1 MKFAFVMV
9 FAVLMS
15 FAVPNSCKASV
26 PEKEHDVGFVIGNCE
41 NTVASSILNF
51 DFSPGVHA
59 DQTIGIAHTGVFK
72 GAFTLSRE
80 AVLQKFKPFK
90 YWEDGNTKA
99 RLYALSIYSSIDIKT
114 PTIIACSFGR
124 DIRRLC
130 YGEKE

>member
-26 PEKEHDVGFVIGNCE
+26 LDDDVGFVIGNCE

-51 DFSPGVHA
+51 DFSPGGHA
-59 DQTIGIAHTGVFK
+59 DQTIGIAETGVFK
-72 GAFTLSRE
+72 GACTLSRE
-80 AVLQKFKPFK
+80 AVLQTFKPLT
-90 YWEDGNTKA
+90 YWGKTTKA
-99 RLYALSIYSSIDIKT
+99 RLYTLNSIYSCVSTFTSPVIFAR
-114 PTIIACSFGR
+114 PFGK

>member
-26 PEKEHDVGFVIGNCE
+26 LDDDVGFAIENCE
-41 NTVASSILNF
+41 NSTNCSILNF

-59 DQTIGIAHTGVFK
+59 DQTTGIAETGVFK

-99 RLYALSIYSSIDIKT
+99 RLYALNSIYSSIDIKT

>member
-1 MKFAFVMV
+1 MV

-26 PEKEHDVGFVIGNCE
+26 LDDDVGFAIENCE
-41 NTVASSILNF
+41 NSTNCSILNF
-51 DFSPGVHA
+51 DFSPGVHS
-59 DQTIGIAHTGVFK
+59 DQTIEVAHTGVFK

-80 AVLQKFKPFK
+80 AVLQTFKPFK
-90 YWEDGNTKA
+90 YWEGGTTKA
-99 RLYALSIYSSIDIKT
+99 RLYTLNSIYSCVLTFTS
-114 PTIIACSFGR
+114 PTIVARPFGK

>member
-9 FAVLMS
+9 FAMLMS
-15 FAVPNSCKASV
+15 FAVPSSCKASV
-26 PEKEHDVGFVIGNCE
+26 LDDDVGFAIENCE
-41 NTVASSILNF
+41 NTVASSILDF
-51 DFSPGVHA
+51 EFSPGVHA

-90 YWEDGNTKA
+90 YCEGGNTKA
-99 RLYALSIYSSIDIKT
+99 RLYALNSIYSSIDINT

-124 DIRRLC
+124 DIRRLS